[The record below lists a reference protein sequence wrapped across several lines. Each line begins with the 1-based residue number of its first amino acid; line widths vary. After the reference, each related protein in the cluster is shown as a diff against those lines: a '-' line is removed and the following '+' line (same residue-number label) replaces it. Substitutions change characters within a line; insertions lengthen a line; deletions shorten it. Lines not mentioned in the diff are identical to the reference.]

1 MPTQQEVAVHLG
13 ISQQA
18 VSEQMK
24 KLKIVVECATMDE
37 IRLAYLKRLR
47 EQAAGHENTLAI
59 ERAKTEVV
67 DRQIKELVLE
77 EKRKSLVRI
86 ADLKPMLS
94 TMMLAF
100 RNELRSVPQKVVL
113 EIETLHGIRVDADLI
128 GKYIDDALR
137 KLSQYDP
144 GGGGTIE
151 TGSAESGATGED
163 INNGVGS

>member
-24 KLKIVVECATMDE
+24 KLKIVVECSTMDE

-77 EKRKSLVRI
+77 EKRKSLVKI

-100 RNELRSVPQKVVL
+100 RNELRSIPQKVVL
-113 EIETLHGIRVDADLI
+113 EIETLHGVKLDPELI

-144 GGGGTIE
+144 GGGGIIE
-151 TGSAESGATGED
+151 TGSAEPSASGENL
-163 INNGVGS
+163 NNGVGS

>member
-24 KLKIVVECATMDE
+24 KLKIVVECSTMDE
-37 IRLAYLKRLR
+37 IRLAYLKRLC

-77 EKRKSLVRI
+77 EKRKSLVKI

-100 RNELRSVPQKVVL
+100 RNELLSIPQKVVL
-113 EIETLHGIRVDADLI
+113 EIETLHGIRLDPELI

-151 TGSAESGATGED
+151 TGSAEPSASGENL
-163 INNGVGS
+163 NNGVGS